1 MRQKKPEAMLPFNK
15 TIADELIKTACK
27 ILLSVTNG
35 NAKWY
40 NPLGELGNVM
50 NWKVVPL
57 QHLNPET
64 LPTPVLVLGE
74 AFGRWS
80 WLDEIMKMEPSW
92 MGLVSL

>member
-1 MRQKKPEAMLPFNK
+1 MEQQ
-15 TIADELIKTACK
+15 ELSFI
-27 ILLSVTNG
+27 IDG

-40 NPLGELGNVM
+40 NLLGELGNVTD
-50 NWKVVPL
+50 WKFVSL

-64 LPTPVLVLGE
+64 LPIPVLVLGV